1 MKKISCDIIKDV
13 LPLYLDGVVSEDT
26 REMVEEHLCSCDS
39 CRREAEVL
47 KQDLVL
53 PPMRNLQFS
62 EVKVLKKLKS
72 KFRKKNTIIFI
83 SAVVIAVLLI
93 ISLYS
98 YAVLSETCIPY
109 DEEFIHITEKDGEL
123 YATYHGENLDGTVG
137 LAPATVRMDGREKN
151 IVVFYFYESLW
162 SKYIQPV
169 FKEDDDAYSFPLGEK
184 EEIDQV
190 YYGEFELGGLPI
202 DYVSIAENSELIW
215 GD

>member
-1 MKKISCDIIKDV
+1 MLPSTQKIQ
-13 LPLYLDGVVSEDT
+13 LSEAK
-26 REMVEEHLCSCDS
+26 VFKN
-39 CRREAEVL
+39 L
-47 KQDLVL
+47 KA
-53 PPMRNLQFS
+53 
-62 EVKVLKKLKS
+62 

-98 YAVLSETCIPY
+98 CAVLSETCIPY

-137 LAPATVRMDGREKN
+137 LAPATVKMDGREKN

-162 SKYIQPV
+162 SKYIQPI
-169 FKEDDDAYSFPLGEK
+169 FKEDDDEYSFPLGEK

-190 YYGEFELGGLPI
+190 YYGEFELDGLPI

>member
-1 MKKISCDIIKDV
+1 
-13 LPLYLDGVVSEDT
+13 
-26 REMVEEHLCSCDS
+26 
-39 CRREAEVL
+39 
-47 KQDLVL
+47 
-53 PPMRNLQFS
+53 
-62 EVKVLKKLKS
+62 
-72 KFRKKNTIIFI
+72 
-83 SAVVIAVLLI
+83 
-93 ISLYS
+93 
-98 YAVLSETCIPY
+98 
-109 DEEFIHITEKDGEL
+109 
-123 YATYHGENLDGTVG
+123 
-137 LAPATVRMDGREKN
+137 MDGREKN